1 MAFGF
6 FRKAETADLILHNG
20 HVFTQ
25 DPELPWAS
33 AVACKGEEI
42 LAVGNFEDME
52 GITGKDTRIIDLDGK
67 YVFPGFIDIHRS
79 PVLKAFEG
87 RYADLSECSSIE
99 DVAEAV
105 RDWAE
110 ENPDSEIV
118 FGYGYRDDLK
128 PEDFGGEGDND
139 DEARVDEEDLQCSA
153 SAAVLDQACSDRP
166 VLLLCS
172 NCIDCW
178 TNSAAD
184 RIIIDTA
191 EEEFVNTITVGYVLN
206 LLIPFDF
213 DSVEESVRSEIADL
227 SDKGFTSVLNLQSPD
242 YFESLYQDSIIGL
255 YNEGQL
261 RQRFFGSYFM
271 NRPLLPQGLVHRL
284 MARRT
289 NCLELGGMIH
299 AEMLNLYLDNTA
311 SPVPFSQEALDKI
324 LEEVCDKGFGIFL
337 EAIEKEDLIMAY
349 NALEHV
355 RSKGYKNVFV
365 IASDC
370 EALSEDTA
378 DLIYWESAFRTW
390 GTNVFSPGSLTGS
403 VASVEEA
410 MDHLTVD
417 AAAVVGMADRLGSLE
432 AGKLADMA
440 VFDENLFELD
450 LKLLPRVHAA
460 MTILGGEVV
469 YDADA
474 ENDIEMYNLMASQ
487 QL

>member
-6 FRKAETADLILHNG
+6 FKKVEAADLILHNG

-25 DPELPWAS
+25 NPELPWAS

-42 LAVGNFEDME
+42 MAVGNFDDMD
-52 GITGKDTRIIDLDGK
+52 GIIGNDTQIIDLDGK

-79 PVLKAFEG
+79 PVLKTFEG
-87 RYADLSECSSIE
+87 RYADLSECSSPE
-99 DVAEAV
+99 DVAEAI
-105 RDWAE
+105 RDWAD
-110 ENPDSEIV
+110 ENPDNEII

-128 PEDFGGEGDND
+128 PEDG
-139 DEARVDEEDLQCSA
+139 EEDEFSA
-153 SAAVLDQACSDRP
+153 SSRLLDEVCPDKP
-166 VLLLCS
+166 VLLLCT

-184 RIIIDTA
+184 RIIVDTA
-191 EEEFVNTITVGYVLN
+191 EEECVDTVTVGYVLN

-213 DSVEESVRSEIADL
+213 DVIEESVRTEISDL
-227 SDKGFTSVLNLQSPD
+227 ADKGFTSVLNLQSPD

-255 YNEGQL
+255 YNEGQM

-271 NRPLLPQGLVHRL
+271 NRPLLPQGLIHRL
-284 MARRT
+284 MSRRT

-299 AEMLNLYLDNTA
+299 AEMLNLYLDNSN
-311 SPVPFSQEALDKI
+311 SPVPFTQDSLNKI
-324 LEEVCDKGFGIFL
+324 LEDVCDKGFEIFL
-337 EAIEKEDLIMAY
+337 EAIEKEDLLMAY
-349 NALEHV
+349 DALEHV
-355 RSKGYKNVFV
+355 RSKGYKNMFV

-370 EALSEDTA
+370 QLSSEDTA
-378 DLIYWESAFRTW
+378 DLIYWESAFKTW

-403 VASVEEA
+403 VTSVEEA
-410 MDHLTVD
+410 IDHLTVD
-417 AAAVVGMADRLGSLE
+417 AAAVVGMSEKLGSLE

-440 VFDENLFELD
+440 IFDENLFDLD
-450 LKLLPRVHAA
+450 LKLLPRIHASI
-460 MTILGGEVV
+460 TVLGGEIV

-474 ENDIEMYNLMASQ
+474 ENDMEMYNLMASQ

>member
-6 FRKAETADLILHNG
+6 FKKVETADLILHNG

-25 DPELPWAS
+25 NPELPWAS

-42 LAVGNFEDME
+42 MAVGNFDDMD
-52 GITGKDTRIIDLDGK
+52 GIIDDDTQIIDLDGK

-87 RYADLSECSSIE
+87 RYADLSECTCPE

-105 RDWAE
+105 ACWAE

-128 PEDFGGEGDND
+128 PEDSM
-139 DEARVDEEDLQCSA
+139 EAEYSA
-153 SAAVLDQACSDRP
+153 SAKLLDDVCDDRP
-166 VLLLCS
+166 VLLLCA

-184 RIIIDTA
+184 KIIVDTA
-191 EEEFVNTITVGYVLN
+191 EEECVDTVTVGYVLN

-213 DSVEESVRSEIADL
+213 DVIEESVRSEIADL
-227 SDKGFTSVLNLQSPD
+227 ADKGFTSVLNLQSPD

-255 YNEGQL
+255 YNEGQM

-289 NCLELGGMIH
+289 NCLELGNMIH
-299 AEMLNLYLDNTA
+299 AEMLNLYLDNNN
-311 SPVPFSQEALDKI
+311 SPVSFSQEALNTI
-324 LEEVCDKGFGIFL
+324 LEDVCDKGFGVFL
-337 EAIEKEDLIMAY
+337 EAIEKEDLLMAY
-349 NALEHV
+349 AALEHV
-355 RSKGYKNVFV
+355 RSKGYKNMFV

-370 EALSEDTA
+370 ELPSEDTA
-378 DLIYWESAFRTW
+378 DLIYWESAFKTW

-403 VASVEEA
+403 VSSVEEA
-410 MDHLTVD
+410 IDHLTVD
-417 AAAVVGMADRLGSLE
+417 AAAVVGMSEKLGSLE
-432 AGKLADMA
+432 PGKLADMA
-440 VFDENLFELD
+440 VFDENLFDLD
-450 LKLLPRVHAA
+450 LKLLPRMHASI
-460 MTILGGEVV
+460 TVLGGEVV

-474 ENDIEMYNLMASQ
+474 ENDMEMYNLMASQ

>member
-6 FRKAETADLILHNG
+6 FKKVEAADLILHNG

-25 DPELPWAS
+25 NPELPWAS

-42 LAVGNFEDME
+42 MTVGNFDDMS
-52 GITGKDTRIIDLDGK
+52 GIINDDTQIIDLNGK

-79 PVLKAFEG
+79 PVLKVFEG
-87 RYADLSECSSIE
+87 RYANLSECSCPE
-99 DVAEAV
+99 DVAESI
-105 RDWAE
+105 REWTE

-128 PEDFGGEGDND
+128 PEDNPE
-139 DEARVDEEDLQCSA
+139 DEESA
-153 SAAVLDQACSDRP
+153 SAKFLDSLCPDRP
-166 VLLLCS
+166 VLLLCA

-178 TNSAAD
+178 TNSTAD
-184 RIIIDTA
+184 RIIVETA
-191 EEEFVNTITVGYVLN
+191 EEEFVDTITVGYVLN

-271 NRPLLPQGLVHRL
+271 NRPLLPNGLIHRL

-289 NCLELGGMIH
+289 NCLELGNMIH
-299 AEMLNLYLDNTA
+299 AEMLNLYLDNAA
-311 SPVPFSQEALDKI
+311 SPVPFSQEALNAI
-324 LEEVCDKGFGIFL
+324 LEDVCDKGFGIFL
-337 EAIEKEDLIMAY
+337 EAIEKEDLMMAY
-349 NALEHV
+349 AALEYV
-355 RSKGYKNVFV
+355 RSKGYKSVFV
-365 IASDC
+365 IASDY
-370 EALSEDTA
+370 ELSSEDAA
-378 DLIYWESAFRTW
+378 DLIYWESAFKTW

-410 MDHLTVD
+410 IDHLTVD

-450 LKLLPRVHAA
+450 LELLPRVHAA